1 MKRLALFDLDHTLL
15 PIDSDNEWGRFL
27 CRTGRIADPDAF
39 RAQIDAFFEQYQAG
53 QLDPVEHLRFV
64 LSAFANRPAA
74 EIEGW
79 RQAFIDTVVRPVVTD
94 QARALVQKHLDAG
107 DLCAIVTATNSF
119 VTTPIAPLFGVEHL
133 LGAEGEQQE
142 GVYTG
147 NPRADV
153 TITFQAGK
161 LVRIREWL
169 AGQGLK
175 LDDFDEVWAYSD
187 SRNDLPMLEQATH
200 PVAVNPDATLREIA
214 TGRAWPII
222 DLFHL
227 T

>member
-1 MKRLALFDLDHTLL
+1 MKRIALFDLDHTLL

-27 CRTGRIADPDAF
+27 SRTGRIADPAAF
-39 RAQIDAFFEQYQAG
+39 SAQVDAFFEQYKAG

-74 EIEGW
+74 EIEAW
-79 RQAFIDTVVRPVVTD
+79 RQEYIDTVIRPVLHPD
-94 QARALVQKHLDAG
+94 AQALVQKHLAAG

-119 VTTPIAPLFGVEHL
+119 VTAPIATLFGVEHL
-133 LGAEGEQQE
+133 LGAEGEQHE

-147 NPRADV
+147 NPKPGV
-153 TITFQAGK
+153 TITFQGGK
-161 LVRIREWL
+161 LVRIQEWL
-169 AGQGLK
+169 AEQGLD
-175 LDDFDEVWAYSD
+175 LDHFDEIWAYSD
-187 SRNDLPMLEQATH
+187 SRNDLPMLTRATH
-200 PVAVNPDATLREIA
+200 PVAVNPDTTLRQIA
-214 TGRAWPII
+214 HERAWPII